1 MKFDLLIE
9 SILQQLN
16 ENTALQNLLSF
27 YNAIKTDILTSLKDL
42 KDLRG
47 EERLKKLKFF
57 RDEIK
62 KELIRSNFKNIDI
75 KDNEEQETIVD
86 SALEF
91 IKNRQKND
99 SDDFILN
106 KLKALHQVAFTP
118 KQIPNALTK
127 PEQPKLFSRPKGW

>member
-9 SILQQLN
+9 NILQQLN
-16 ENTALQNLLSF
+16 ENTAIQNLLSF
-27 YNAIKTDILTSLKDL
+27 YNEIKTDILTSLKN
-42 KDLRG
+42 LRG